1 MSLSSVSQGLL
12 GRLISKLEPAEPSA
26 LAAPALSLTWLLRLR
41 WGAVLGQTATILTAA
56 YALGVPLNVGPLLAI
71 VGANA
76 VSNLL
81 LSLHP
86 KRHTTDPNKL
96 FQTIL
101 IVDTL
106 TLTLLLLDSGAADN
120 PFSSFY
126 LVHVAIA
133 AIAPEKRTAWIIAAW
148 CSACLLLL
156 HLAPL
161 LIHATNP
168 IPPHVL
174 SIGQYASATLTAIA
188 IAFFTGRL
196 HRALRRREADVARLR
211 IAAEQRERFAALAT
225 LAAGV
230 AHELG
235 SPLGT
240 ILVASKELELLAKN
254 QPDPALLDDA
264 RLIRSETERCRT
276 LLGRLN
282 AKSTAELGE
291 PPVQTS
297 IREILTTLREILAPH
312 ILPRII
318 VPDPVETGTLL
329 LPKSA
334 VTEAVACLVR
344 NAAEATT
351 GPIHLSVSAESE
363 WLTLSVHD
371 HGTVLP
377 ETLTTH
383 FGEPFFTTKEQG
395 RGMGLGLYLV
405 RLLAERLGGT
415 FSLTNTHTG
424 TIASLT
430 LPQRC
435 PTHLP

>member
-1 MSLSSVSQGLL
+1 MSPAPINQGLL

-41 WGAVLGQTATILTAA
+41 WGAVLGQTATILTAV
-56 YALGVPLNVGPLLAI
+56 YALDVPLNVGPLLAI

-81 LSLHP
+81 LSVHP
-86 KRHTTDPNKL
+86 KRHSTNPNKL

-133 AIAPEKRTAWIIAAW
+133 AIAPEKRTAWIVAAW
-148 CSACLLLL
+148 SAGCLLLL
-156 HLAPL
+156 HLTPL
-161 LIHATNP
+161 IVRTNNP

-174 SIGQYASATLTAIA
+174 SIAKYASASLTAVA

-240 ILVASKELELLAKN
+240 ILVASKELEILAKN
-254 QPDPALLDDA
+254 QPDPALLEDA

-297 IREILTTLREILAPH
+297 LTELLNTLREILAPH

-318 VPDPVETGTLL
+318 SPAPTESVALL

-334 VTEAVACLVR
+334 VTEALACLVR
-344 NAAEATT
+344 NAAEATA
-351 GPIHLSVSAESE
+351 GPIHISALIENE
-363 WLTLSVHD
+363 YITLSVQD
-371 HGTVLP
+371 AGAALP
-377 ETLTTH
+377 DALTTH

-395 RGMGLGLYLV
+395 RGMGLGIYLV
-405 RLLAERLGGT
+405 RLLAERLGGS
-415 FSLTNTHTG
+415 FSLSNTHNG
-424 TIASLT
+424 TVASLT
-430 LPQRC
+430 LPKRS
-435 PTHLP
+435 PTPLS

>member
-1 MSLSSVSQGLL
+1 MSPSSTNQGLL

-41 WGAVLGQTATILTAA
+41 WGAVLGQTVTILTAA
-56 YALGVPLNVGPLLAI
+56 YALDVPLNVGPLLAI

-133 AIAPEKRTAWIIAAW
+133 AIAPEKRTAWIVAAW

-161 LIHATNP
+161 LIRITNP

-174 SIGQYASATLTAIA
+174 SIGKYASATLTAVA

-240 ILVASKELELLAKN
+240 ILVASKELEILAKN
-254 QPDPALLDDA
+254 QPDTALLEDA

-291 PPVQTS
+291 PPIPTS
-297 IREILTTLREILAPH
+297 VTEILAALREILAPQ

-318 VPDPVETGTLL
+318 IPTTSESTALL

-334 VTEAVACLVR
+334 VTEALACLVR
-344 NAAEATT
+344 NAAEAAT
-351 GPIHLSVSAESE
+351 GPIRISATPTANSI
-363 WLTLSVHD
+363 TLSVHD
-371 HGTVLP
+371 QGTHLP
-377 ETLTTH
+377 DSLITH
-383 FGEPFFTTKEQG
+383 LGEPFFTTKEQG

-415 FSLTNTHTG
+415 FSLTSTHTG
-424 TIASLT
+424 TIAALT
-430 LPQRC
+430 LPKRC
-435 PTHLP
+435 PTPLP

>member
-1 MSLSSVSQGLL
+1 MSPSSINQGLL

-56 YALGVPLNVGPLLAI
+56 YALDVPLNVGPLLAI
-71 VGANA
+71 VGANV

-86 KRHTTDPNKL
+86 KRHSTDPNKL

-133 AIAPEKRTAWIIAAW
+133 AIAPEKRTAWIVAAW
-148 CSACLLLL
+148 CSSCLLLL

-161 LIHATNP
+161 LIHTTNP

-174 SIGQYASATLTAIA
+174 SIGKYASATLTAVA

-240 ILVASKELELLAKN
+240 ILVASKELEILAKN
-254 QPDPALLDDA
+254 QPNLALLEDA

-291 PPVQTS
+291 PPVRTS
-297 IREILTTLREILAPH
+297 ISEILAALREILAPH
-312 ILPRII
+312 ILPRITT
-318 VPDPVETGTLL
+318 PTTTEPTALL

-334 VTEAVACLVR
+334 VTEALACLVR

-351 GPIHLSVSAESE
+351 GPIRISATPTTHSI
-363 WLTLSVHD
+363 TLSVHD
-371 HGTVLP
+371 QGTHLP
-377 ETLTTH
+377 DTLTTH

-415 FSLTNTHTG
+415 FSLTNTNTG
-424 TIASLT
+424 TMAALT

-435 PTHLP
+435 PTPLP

>member
-1 MSLSSVSQGLL
+1 MSLPQNQGLL

-56 YALGVPLNVGPLLAI
+56 YALDVPLKVGPLLAI

-86 KRHTTDPNKL
+86 KRHTTNQNKL

-106 TLTLLLLDSGAADN
+106 TLTLLLLDSGASDN
-120 PFSSFY
+120 PFTSFY

-133 AIAPEKRTAWIIAAW
+133 AIAPEKRTAWVIAAW
-148 CSACLLLL
+148 SAACLLIL
-156 HLAPL
+156 HLIPL
-161 LIHATNP
+161 LTHRPNP
-168 IPPHVL
+168 IPEHVV
-174 SIGQYASATLTAIA
+174 SIGKLTSVTLTAAA

-240 ILVASKELELLAKN
+240 ILVASKELEILARD
-254 QPDPALLDDA
+254 QPDPALLEDA
-264 RLIRSETERCRT
+264 RLIRSETERCKT

-291 PPVQTS
+291 HPIHTS
-297 IREILTTLREILAPH
+297 LPELMENLREILAPN
-312 ILPRII
+312 ILPRVIF
-318 VPDPVETGTLL
+318 PHTEDRTTLL

-334 VTEAVACLVR
+334 VIEALACLVR
-344 NAAEATT
+344 NAAEATS
-351 GPIHLSVSAESE
+351 GPILILPSLDESLISLSVQ
-363 WLTLSVHD
+363 D
-371 HGTVLP
+371 HGTHLP
-377 ETLTTH
+377 ESLTTH
-383 FGEPFFTTKEQG
+383 FGEPFFTTKEPG

-405 RLLAERLGGT
+405 RLLAERLGGS
-415 FSLTNTHTG
+415 FSLTNTPTG

-430 LPQRC
+430 LPKRC
-435 PTHLP
+435 PTPIP